1 MTGLAEYAHTNMA
14 NSSSP
19 EIDAYYDASGHN
31 QLVVSHLA
39 NGALDIAASV
49 TGLTFDFGPSSGVEA
64 IRGYVPGAD
73 TFDVSHTLFSS
84 FSEMMSHAEQQG
96 HNVVINYDA
105 SDVLTL
111 TGVTLSEL
119 NAHASDF
126 HFV

>member
-1 MTGLAEYAHTNMA
+1 
-14 NSSSP
+14 
-19 EIDAYYDASGHN
+19 
-31 QLVVSHLA
+31 VVSHLA

-49 TGLTFDFGPSSGVEA
+49 SGLTFDFGPSSGVES
-64 IRGYVPGAD
+64 IKGYAPGAD
-73 TFDVSHTLFSS
+73 SFDISHTLFSS

-96 HNVVINYDA
+96 HNVVIDYGAADT
-105 SDVLTL
+105 LTL